1 MKNTVV
7 IVIGSIVSTLIIIQV
22 FFLAYANK
30 PELFTGVQQPDS
42 AAIASPPDSLETP
55 AAETKDTLTAAADN
69 APAQPRISEPAQT
82 EPQKSAE
89 AVKPVPPPVVDWKSK
104 AKLLEAMK
112 VDEAARIITT
122 MKDDEI
128 KMILMNLK
136 KKTAAKVLASLE
148 PERAAKLL
156 R

>member
-30 PELFTGVQQPDS
+30 PELFTGIQHPDS
-42 AAIASPPDSLETP
+42 AAVASPPRSLENP
-55 AAETKDTLTAAADN
+55 IPETTDTLAAASDD
-69 APAQPRISEPAQT
+69 AAAKPQMSEPAKV
-82 EPQKSAE
+82 ESQKTASS
-89 AVKPVPPPVVDWKSK
+89 VKPVPPPVDWKSK